1 MTTIRVPPQLPYE
14 TVWTITNSLVSSRCL
29 QVIAEHGVADRI
41 DGDPVGVDELAHRCG
56 TQPEAL
62 DRLLGLLAAQGVFC
76 LRDGGWAHTEASR
89 LLRSDHPTSMRPFVR
104 MVGLPV
110 FWSSFGGLDHSLTTG
125 APSLERVH
133 PNGLWGYLQAHPD
146 EAQIFE
152 EAMTAKAHAD
162 VAAVLAAYDFGPFPV
177 IADIGG
183 GRGHLLRAI
192 LDAVPTAR
200 GILFD
205 LPFVIA
211 SLEPSRPGLAYHSG
225 DFFVD
230 LLPRADTYILMEVIH
245 DWADAEAT
253 KILQAI
259 RSAAWQGATVL
270 IVEGILPDEGEDVRA
285 RTLDV
290 VMLSIT
296 GGKERSARQLGALLH
311 DAGFRL
317 STVVETS
324 GPMRIVEAIAV

>member
-1 MTTIRVPPQLPYE
+1 MTTTSVPSLLPHE
-14 TVWTITNSLVSSRCL
+14 TVWAITNSLVSSRCL
-29 QVIAEHGVADRI
+29 QVIAEHGVADHI
-41 DGDPVGVDELAHRCG
+41 DGTSVAVDELARRCG

-62 DRLLGLLAAQGVFC
+62 DRLLRLLAAQGIFC

-89 LLRSDHPTSMRPFVR
+89 FLRSDHPASMRPFVR
-104 MVGLPV
+104 MIGLPV
-110 FWSSFGGLDHSLTTG
+110 FWSSFGALDHSLTTG
-125 APSLERVH
+125 APALETIES
-133 PNGLWGYLQAHPD
+133 NGLWGYLQAHPE
-146 EAQIFE
+146 EAQVFE
-152 EAMTAKAHAD
+152 QAMTAKAHAD
-162 VAAVLAAYDFGPFPV
+162 VAALLDAYDFRPFPV

-205 LPFVIA
+205 LPAVIA
-211 SLEPSRPGLAYHSG
+211 SLEPSPPSLTYRSG

-230 LLPRADTYILMEVIH
+230 ALPRADAYILMEVLH
-245 DWADAEAT
+245 DWADPEAT
-253 KILQAI
+253 AVLRAI
-259 RSAAWQGATVL
+259 RSAASPGATAL
-270 IVEGILPDEGEDVRA
+270 IVEGILPDEGHDA
-285 RTLDV
+285 RVHTLDV

-296 GGKERSARQLGALLH
+296 GGKERSARQLGDLLH

-317 STVVETS
+317 TTVAETS